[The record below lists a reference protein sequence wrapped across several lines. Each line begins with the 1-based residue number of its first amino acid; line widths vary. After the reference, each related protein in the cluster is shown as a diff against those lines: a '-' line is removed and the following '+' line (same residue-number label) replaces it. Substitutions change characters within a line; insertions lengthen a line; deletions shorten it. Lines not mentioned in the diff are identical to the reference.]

1 MQQGKEASVTLSGT
15 LTDLLFTDNWSLSY
29 TLAL

>member
-15 LTDLLFTDNWSLSY
+15 SPFSGY

>member
-1 MQQGKEASVTLSGT
+1 MMQQGKASVTLSGT
-15 LTDLLFTDNWSLSY
+15 PQFCGY